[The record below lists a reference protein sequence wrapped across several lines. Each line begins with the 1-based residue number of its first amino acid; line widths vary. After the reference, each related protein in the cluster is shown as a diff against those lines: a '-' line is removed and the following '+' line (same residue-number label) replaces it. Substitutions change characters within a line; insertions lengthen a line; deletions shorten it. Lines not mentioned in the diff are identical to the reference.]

1 MVKRLTISGAVLGA
15 VVLGLAGP
23 VAAAQLSEAQAPD
36 LVSAT
41 ASASASAS
49 ASPAPSIGPSGPPH
63 GEYPR
68 DEPTL
73 SPWRVAQGGSVRI
86 TAYCANPVGVTAE
99 SVVFG
104 KVNLTNVTKDGRG
117 RSTTVR
123 VPADTKPGEYS
134 VRVMCPDPDGGQI
147 AKLVVYAKRKPTGG
161 AATGGGGAENGVHG

>member
-1 MVKRLTISGAVLGA
+1 MLKRPTISGVVLGA

-23 VAAAQLSEAQAPD
+23 VAAARPSEARAPE

-41 ASASASAS
+41 ASTSAS
-49 ASPAPSIGPSGPPH
+49 ASPSVSIVPSGPPH

-73 SPWRVAQGGSVRI
+73 SPWRVVQGGNVRI

-104 KVNLTNVTKDGRG
+104 KVNLTNVTRDGRG

-123 VPADTKPGEYS
+123 VPSDTKPGEYS

-147 AKLVVYAKRKPTGG
+147 AKLVVYTKKKPTGG
-161 AATGGGGAENGVHG
+161 AATGGGGAENRLHG